1 MKKQVKKQVGA
12 SLIVSI
18 LAAITTWMLVLSAAG
33 AANPSLLK
41 RPLGKGGHPLPRVL
55 ATPTS
60 IDFAAGGGE
69 SSRALAPDILAT
81 ATPQDTLLAAH
92 LMRRA
97 GFGPTPKEFTKVAKK
112 GSSGRTNWIN
122 AQLNPSGITDTAAE
136 GKLPTI
142 NPDNYDYDYLRS
154 WFIRMVY
161 SKRQL
166 QEKMTLILHEHFS
179 ISNDKV
185 GEPLHMYQ
193 HETLLRS
200 NALGNFQTLLAAIVK
215 DNGMLRWLDNDY
227 NDGNDYSCGP
237 NEDEQ
242 CPPNENFGREF
253 MQLYTMGTV
262 LLDISGQHYNNQ
274 VIPPYDENDVKALAR
289 AFTGWHIDYCNHYP
303 DGCATTGLAED
314 GLHDSTQKTM
324 FAGAAAAIGDPGYA
338 FTIPS
343 GMTTVNETNFVIDK
357 ILNGN
362 QKRKDSIAAFL
373 AKALLVKMANE
384 NPSPAY
390 VQTVATALEANAW
403 SLKEGVRAV
412 FTAVDPNTG
421 HPYFEAPENVRT
433 MYKDPIE
440 QFVGSI
446 RALYGN
452 SDGDA
457 LINWCYYSG
466 QLIWYPPSVFSF
478 YPPGQ
483 KSVLVNTSYV
493 FFRDQ
498 AVDEF
503 INFYYDGTTFSTK
516 MLIKKGKLLATNP
529 QGVIDYLANQLLG
542 TPLHSETNSQVL
554 NYINSTSGAT
564 LDEHIQGVVYLILI
578 SPDFQRN

>member
-1 MKKQVKKQVGA
+1 MKQDKKQIGA
-12 SLIVSI
+12 LLIVSLLI
-18 LAAITTWMLVLSAAG
+18 AMAAGMIVVSEAG
-33 AANPSLLK
+33 AANPPLLK
-41 RPLGKGGHPLPRVL
+41 RPMGKDGHPLPRMI

-60 IDFAAGGGE
+60 IDFVATGTQNTKT
-69 SSRALAPDILAT
+69 LAPEAFV

-97 GFGPTPKEFTKVAKK
+97 GFGPTPQDLTKTSKK
-112 GSSGRTNWIN
+112 GAKARAKWIN
-122 AQLNPSGITDTAAE
+122 QQLNPSGISDSAAE

-142 NPDNYDYDYLRS
+142 DPNNYDYDYLRS

-179 ISNDKV
+179 VSNEKV
-185 GEPLHMYQ
+185 GTPFHMDQ
-193 HETLLRS
+193 HETLLRK
-200 NALGNFQTLLAAIVK
+200 NALGNFQTLLAAVVK
-215 DNGMLRWLDNDY
+215 DNAMLRWLDNDY
-227 NDGNDYSCGP
+227 NDGNDFSCGP
-237 NEDEQ
+237 TGDEQ

-253 MQLYTMGTV
+253 MQLYTMGTA
-262 LLDISGQHYNNQ
+262 LLTLNGQHYNNQ
-274 VIPPYDENDVKALAR
+274 TIPPYDENDVKALAR

-303 DGCATTGLAED
+303 EQCAVTGLAED

-324 FAGAAAAIGDPGYA
+324 FADTAAAIGDPTYA
-338 FTIPS
+338 FTIPA

-357 ILNGN
+357 MLNGN

-373 AKALLVKMANE
+373 ARALLVKMANE

-390 VQTVATALEANAW
+390 VQAVATALEANAW

-412 FTAVDPNTG
+412 LTAVDPNTSA
-421 HPYFEAPENVRT
+421 PYFEAPENVRT
-433 MYKDPIE
+433 MFKDPIE
-440 QFVGSI
+440 QFVGSV
-446 RALYGN
+446 RAIYGD

-457 LINWCYYSG
+457 LINWSYYSG

-498 AVDEF
+498 ASDEY
-503 INFYYDGTTFSTK
+503 INFYNDGTTFSTA
-516 MLIKKGKLLATNP
+516 MLIKKGKLSTATS
-529 QGVIDYLANQLLG
+529 QGMIDYLAMQLMG
-542 TPLHSETNSQVL
+542 TTLHSETNSQVL
-554 NYINSTSGAT
+554 NYLSSTPGAT
-564 LDEHIQGVVYLILI
+564 LNEHIQGVVYLILI